1 MNWALEMSLSL
12 YALITKGYFLGLRQ
26 DIDHFDRDWASS
38 SFGLG
43 SQFVGKT
50 NGVSTVSMNHNESR
64 GNNKKKYPSQ
74 LGRFF
79 KIMFF

>member
-12 YALITKGYFLGLRQ
+12 CALITKGHFLGLRQ
-26 DIDHFDRDWASS
+26 DIDHFYRDWASS
-38 SFGLG
+38 LFGLG

-50 NGVSTVSMNHNESR
+50 NGVSTVSTNHNESR
-64 GNNKKKYPSQ
+64 GNNKKSIPHN
-74 LGRFF
+74 LAVF